1 MSADQIQGQGSF
13 TVEQIRR
20 LLEAIE
26 TGEADLPEHSRPL
39 QRILDAKDLVRLA
52 EQLLEETVADARSIP
67 AKGKRAI
74 YEDDGSV
81 HLVFQS
87 AADHSQARYGWDSI
101 GGVLGISKQR
111 AHKRF
116 SGS

>member
-1 MSADQIQGQGSF
+1 MNQTQGQGSF
-13 TVEQIRR
+13 TVEQIRK

-39 QRILDAKDLVRLA
+39 QRILDAKDLVGLA

-74 YEDDGSV
+74 FDEGTV
-81 HLVFQS
+81 HLIFQS
-87 AADHSQARYGWDSI
+87 AADHSKSRYGWDVI
-101 GGVLGISKQR
+101 GAVLGITKQR
-111 AHKRF
+111 AHKKF
-116 SGS
+116 SGQ